1 MTKHP
6 RARSQGLIT
15 ILNVKVYDCTV
26 KKNSENMAS
35 LEEFANTS
43 LKKDMLAELVF
54 AKLHLKQRLLEQC
67 SVDRQEQSGDVWP

>member
-1 MTKHP
+1 
-6 RARSQGLIT
+6 
-15 ILNVKVYDCTV
+15 
-26 KKNSENMAS
+26 MAS